1 MGISVIGRVGAGRR
15 THGSAKSETKLAS
28 CREGMFDCTL
38 ESPSAVRNFNRNKT
52 AWAHFGEHRKD
63 EMQ

>member
-1 MGISVIGRVGAGRR
+1 MGARRR

-38 ESPSAVRNFNRNKT
+38 ESLSAVCNFNRNRKP
-52 AWAHFGEHRKD
+52 WAHFGEHRKD

>member
-1 MGISVIGRVGAGRR
+1 MGARRR

>member
-1 MGISVIGRVGAGRR
+1 MGARRR

-38 ESPSAVRNFNRNKT
+38 ESPSAVCNFNRNRKP
-52 AWAHFGEHRKD
+52 WAHFGEHRKD